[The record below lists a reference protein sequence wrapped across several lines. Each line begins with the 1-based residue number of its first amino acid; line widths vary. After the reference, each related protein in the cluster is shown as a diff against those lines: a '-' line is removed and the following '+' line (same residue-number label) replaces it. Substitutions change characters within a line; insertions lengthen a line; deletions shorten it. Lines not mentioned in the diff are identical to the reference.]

1 MHLKVWVHC
10 PTCSS
15 WAKGV
20 TPRRGCRGAPSNEA
34 LPYTAWTLIYSCMPF
49 LWSGVHRTKMPK
61 YQLVFAFII
70 IIIILLVVV
79 VVNIILFH
87 VAVNFAVDLEKDRSS
102 RA

>member
-1 MHLKVWVHC
+1 
-10 PTCSS
+10 
-15 WAKGV
+15 
-20 TPRRGCRGAPSNEA
+20 
-34 LPYTAWTLIYSCMPF
+34 MPF

-61 YQLVFAFII
+61 YQLVFAFFII
-70 IIIILLVVV
+70 IIIIIIILVVV